1 MSKSSHQN
9 QPQEHINNSNEGKG
23 DELNVIES
31 LEFFK
36 KKLIEAE
43 SYIEMLEMRKK
54 EIEGLM
60 QQTSV
65 KSQGQEQEI
74 AGLLAKLE
82 EAKTERI
89 SLNQIISELK
99 NKNQEQTHQFKEVR
113 TSSLA

>member
-1 MSKSSHQN
+1 
-9 QPQEHINNSNEGKG
+9 
-23 DELNVIES
+23 
-31 LEFFK
+31 
-36 KKLIEAE
+36 
-43 SYIEMLEMRKK
+43 MLEMRKK

-99 NKNQEQTHQFKEVR
+99 NKNQELTQKAGVLQVQGQPEVKGAKLLEAE
-113 TSSLA
+113 SLIEQLKA